1 MEVAKSALTRIS
13 PKTENT
19 LPELTNK
26 LKLMDYCFKGSYNS
40 AYSGSYITTEMVKY
54 VLSRGCRFIDFEVY
68 YLPVSNEEN
77 AGHSAFVGFARA
89 KDAYNPTVSNNQQV
103 TFETILDTVIKNAFI
118 TAVGD
123 PYVVHNSGDPLFV
136 HIRLRTTKSSK
147 RDLYDNIQATLN
159 KYVKDTDY
167 YYKNAVSRFTL
178 LSQIMKKIIIV
189 FEGSDYYYI
198 RKNGIEEGDIVNML
212 SDTESLKR
220 FDYSEM
226 DVTKYN
232 PTPPKTMSETTTD
245 VADFKVLMPDNDVEE
260 SQVNPN
266 IFIAI
271 KSYGIQVI
279 MNQYYIP
286 DTNLQNSEIMYADR
300 GMAILP
306 ISYCLTY
313 IHNTAGS
320 EYTRTAPEE

>member
-1 MEVAKSALTRIS
+1 
-13 PKTENT
+13 
-19 LPELTNK
+19 
-26 LKLMDYCFKGSYNS
+26 
-40 AYSGSYITTEMVKY
+40 
-54 VLSRGCRFIDFEVY
+54 
-68 YLPVSNEEN
+68 
-77 AGHSAFVGFARA
+77 
-89 KDAYNPTVSNNQQV
+89 
-103 TFETILDTVIKNAFI
+103 
-118 TAVGD
+118 
-123 PYVVHNSGDPLFV
+123 
-136 HIRLRTTKSSK
+136 
-147 RDLYDNIQATLN
+147 
-159 KYVKDTDY
+159 
-167 YYKNAVSRFTL
+167 
-178 LSQIMKKIIIV
+178 
-189 FEGSDYYYI
+189 
-198 RKNGIEEGDIVNML
+198 
-212 SDTESLKR
+212 
-220 FDYSEM
+220 
-226 DVTKYN
+226 
-232 PTPPKTMSETTTD
+232 MSETTTD